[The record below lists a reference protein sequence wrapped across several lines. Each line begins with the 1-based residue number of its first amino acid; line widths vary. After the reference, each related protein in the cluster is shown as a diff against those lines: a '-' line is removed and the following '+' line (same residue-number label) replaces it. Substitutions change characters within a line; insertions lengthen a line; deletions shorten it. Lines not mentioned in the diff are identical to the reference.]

1 MNVGSEVNI
10 NDLRSVRAISQPI
23 LLDLFSGGLLDALG
37 QDIPQDLSTERK
49 AELDQEGL
57 ALLLSPAE
65 RHTQRQR
72 KNHKRYTA
80 VTIAE

>member
-1 MNVGSEVNI
+1 M
-10 NDLRSVRAISQPI
+10 ASQPV
-23 LLDLFSGGLLDALG
+23 LLDLFPGGLLDALG
-37 QDIPQDLSTERK
+37 QDVPQDLSTERE

-65 RHTQRQR
+65 RQI
-72 KNHKRYTA
+72 HKWYTA